1 MFPSL
6 GRGSK
11 ASANKLETTTTS
23 AGGSSS
29 GGGSIPR
36 IASPI
41 PPTPAAGEPKPSPQ
55 FGANSAWK
63 HFFKMV
69 ALGPPPTSHPQGG
82 LTLERSRSEGDGK
95 TIDSET
101 TAADDAAHDYML
113 PLLKE
118 STHSQLEKIF
128 ATLRGRTGDYILKDR
143 LEEFLVESQ
152 GGLVQPLEKGI
163 YTLGD
168 FIYVWLHDYSKAVG
182 PAGPKDLSKPISNYF
197 ISSSHNTYI
206 GLGNQLNG
214 EVSAQAYRTVLE
226 GDCRCVEIDVWNGE
240 GWSEGRA
247 TSRARSRSKSPPPS
261 SHHEIKPTHMR
272 QLSSISNLS
281 TPSIPAATQSLV
293 EIMDEKWREL
303 TGAKGDTRRSRSAR
317 PTSKASFS
325 TSQLQ
330 LTLPTAS
337 QSTTSLDN
345 DLLDPNDIGG
355 APLRHTRSFESLRFR
370 GRKSRSRS
378 RSASKEPRKRIEPD
392 VTHAH
397 SFQVLGDVGLAQ
409 RIPFREVCRV
419 IRETAFKTNKLP
431 IIVSLEVHATGEQQ
445 EMMVDIMKEEWG
457 DHLLD
462 ERLAECNPNE
472 RQPRLEELMEKILV
486 KVKRPPQLGLLTQS
500 GSQLTVPL
508 VDDDGA
514 ASDDERVFAD
524 DAFTKSGEIY
534 TGVKTSKTK
543 IGETLGRLAIYTHS
557 EHYKDFTGPGSKT
570 LSHIFSIDEWKI
582 LKLHQTKH
590 REMFIH
596 NRQYFLRAYPHSSR
610 FNSTNLDPSLYW
622 RKGIQMVALNWQR
635 SHVDEAMMLNSAMFE
650 SEQGWTLK
658 PEGYLS
664 DDITISQAQAGHHR
678 VLTRFCITIL
688 AGQFLPL
695 PSDADDTASDA
706 STVSSV
712 STSAS
717 TSFRPFV
724 KCELHV
730 ETPEERNEKK
740 AIKSGLVQDGQYK
753 LVSKSSETENPDWGA
768 GQILEF
774 PPDIDNVVEELSF
787 VR

>member
-1 MFPSL
+1 MFPYLRQGS
-6 GRGSK
+6 GSK
-11 ASANKLETTTTS
+11 VNVKLETTAAA
-23 AGGSSS
+23 AGG
-29 GGGSIPR
+29 IPR
-36 IASPI
+36 IGSPI
-41 PPTPAAGEPKPSPQ
+41 PPTPASGEPRPSPQ
-55 FGANSAWK
+55 FGANSAWR

-69 ALGPPPTSHPQGG
+69 ALGGGPTSHPQG
-82 LTLERSRSEGDGK
+82 LTHERSRSAEDRK
-95 TIDSET
+95 TSDSET
-101 TAADDAAHDYML
+101 TTTPEIHDHMPML
-113 PLLKE
+113 KD
-118 STHSQLEKIF
+118 STRSHLEKIF
-128 ATLRGRTGDYILKDR
+128 ATLRGRTGDYILRDK
-143 LEEFLVESQ
+143 LEEFLVQSQ
-152 GGLVQPLEKGI
+152 GGLVQPLEKDI

-168 FIYVWLHDYSKAVG
+168 FIYIWLHDYSKALG
-182 PAGPKDLSKPISNYF
+182 PAKPKDLSKPISNYF

-240 GWSEGRA
+240 GWNEGRA
-247 TSRARSRSKSPPPS
+247 TSTTRSRSKSPPPS
-261 SHHEIKPTHMR
+261 PGRDPKPKPVHKRHM
-272 QLSSISNLS
+272 SSISNLS
-281 TPSIPAATQSLV
+281 TGSISSDKSLV
-293 EIMDEKWREL
+293 DIMDEKWREL
-303 TGAKGDTRRSRSAR
+303 TGAKSETRRDSSAK
-317 PTSKASFS
+317 PDSKASFS
-325 TSQLQ
+325 TSQLH
-330 LTLPTAS
+330 LTLPGAS
-337 QSTTSLDN
+337 QSTTSLEN
-345 DLLDPNDIGG
+345 DLLDPNDHGS
-355 APLRHTRSFESLRFR
+355 APLRPTRSFESLRFR
-370 GRKSRSRS
+370 GRKSGSQSRS
-378 RSASKEPRKRIEPD
+378 RSASKEPPPTRIEPD

-397 SFQVLGDVGLAQ
+397 SFQGLGDLGLAR

-419 IRETAFKTNKLP
+419 IKESAFKTNKLP

-445 EMMVDIMKEEWG
+445 DMMVDIMREEWG

-462 ERLAECNPNE
+462 EQMEGCNPNE

-486 KVKRPPQLGLLTQS
+486 KVKRPRSLGQINQS

-508 VDDDGA
+508 VDDDGS

-524 DAFTKSGEIY
+524 DAFTKSGELY
-534 TGVKTSKTK
+534 TGPKTTKTK
-543 IGETLGRLAIYTHS
+543 IREALGRLAIYTHS

-582 LKLHQTKH
+582 LRLHQTKH

-664 DDITISQAQAGHHR
+664 DDITISQAQAGIHR
-678 VLTRFCITIL
+678 TLTLFRITIL

-695 PSDADDTASDA
+695 PRDADDEASDA
-706 STVSSV
+706 STISSV
-712 STSAS
+712 STSDR

-740 AIKSGLVQDGQYK
+740 AIKSGLAQDGQYK

-774 PPDIDNVVEELSF
+774 PTDIDNVVEELSF